1 MDIRISSPIRARI
14 SSPPPLVMFYL
25 RKPYK
30 PLHWGSLLVSL
41 WRSKLKKKKSNLYDN
56 IRKKRARIKAGSGE
70 RMKRKGAKG
79 RPTAAT
85 FRRAKKTAKTTL
97 AKKRKK

>member
-1 MDIRISSPIRARI
+1 M
-14 SSPPPLVMFYL
+14 
-25 RKPYK
+25 
-30 PLHWGSLLVSL
+30 
-41 WRSKLKKKKSNLYDN
+41 KKKKSNLYDN

-85 FRRAKKTAKTTL
+85 FRRAKKTAKQL
-97 AKKRKK
+97 SPRSERRNN

>member
-1 MDIRISSPIRARI
+1 
-14 SSPPPLVMFYL
+14 
-25 RKPYK
+25 
-30 PLHWGSLLVSL
+30 
-41 WRSKLKKKKSNLYDN
+41 
-56 IRKKRARIKAGSGE
+56 
-70 RMKRKGAKG
+70 MKRKGTKG